1 MFGFLKKLL
10 IKFIDNS
17 VDSVKITD
25 TDWEKYRQEV
35 FYSAKNKR
43 NFLIGNF
50 SFKWFNYIF
59 DVLIENTELYEFC
72 IIIYTFI

>member
-10 IKFIDNS
+10 IKFIDNL

-35 FYSAKNKR
+35 FYLAKNKR
-43 NFLIGNF
+43 DILSQIAWQKSG
-50 SFKWFNYIF
+50 
-59 DVLIENTELYEFC
+59 DLL
-72 IIIYTFI
+72 

>member
-1 MFGFLKKLL
+1 MG
-10 IKFIDNS
+10 
-17 VDSVKITD
+17 SVKITD

-50 SFKWFNYIF
+50 SFKGFNYIF
-59 DVLIENTELYEFC
+59 DALIENTEFKLVFLLK
-72 IIIYTFI
+72 ILNQFLINQNLNLLNIDV